1 MVYPGDETLDP
12 AVQQRVLTAF
22 AEAVRLHREGHSEES
37 RTILRSITEVDPRFA
52 PAQRLEQAIAAGSPV
67 DLGQLIGE
75 VTAHTGMDIEGTLVN
90 AHQAFAQRDFHGAL
104 ALVQSVLRELPGHT
118 EARQLALEAQARVRS
133 TGEIH
138 THITRI
144 RDALDA
150 GLGEEARGFL
160 KLAKDLDPSNP
171 ELAVLER
178 RLQLAAKPVAPEAR
192 PEFEFEVFDHLTEAA
207 ATPPPTPAVAAPP
220 APARPA
226 AALPPTPAPP
236 RPSPPAAAAAPGTR
250 AARPPQ
256 PPMVSPPPP
265 PSPAA
270 PPPPPVVT
278 APPRAAGGMMFDEGA
293 GASAMEFHPG
303 FGEEFGAEVEVA
315 GEPEDS
321 AARIR
326 ALLDQGQEEFDR
338 DDFQAAVDSWSRIYL
353 IDAQHAEAERRIGQ
367 ARRRRA
373 ELDRQAEQSF
383 YEAREA
389 FEQKRLDDAR
399 ALCQKVLKLQPQ
411 HLEAHDLL
419 QRLETPAAPPPPPTG
434 PTLAAEDDLFRDDF
448 VPATIA
454 PPTGGHA
461 LPSAGP
467 MAAPPR
473 TAERAAAEP
482 RVKRPLPS
490 IPLPWLGIG
499 VGVVV
504 LLLVAGFLLRG
515 KVFSGGTGA
524 VTEVLAESEQLAK
537 QGRLQEAIQL
547 LQSLEGQAEGGQA
560 NQVNQRVLEYQ
571 RRLKAKAAPQ
581 PVADAKIVGDALASG
596 RRVKAMRLLRDG
608 LAKVPGDPEL
618 LKLQSEITTYSPTI
632 PALADAIGNGSWETI
647 RNRAGQVLKEHPDD
661 AEVRRIWTVATF
673 DAAILQLRKYQ
684 VAQGHDL
691 LMELVKQAPDAE
703 VQRLEELAKSYL
715 SRPADPRYQI
725 FVTNVELRA
734 LD

>member
-1 MVYPGDETLDP
+1 MVYPGDESLDP

-75 VTAHTGMDIEGTLVN
+75 VTAHTGMDIQGTLVN

-133 TGEIH
+133 TGEIQ

-160 KLAKDLDPSNP
+160 KLAKDLDPGNP

-178 RLQLAAKPVAPEAR
+178 RLQLAAKPVATEAQ

-220 APARPA
+220 APARPTA
-226 AALPPTPAPP
+226 APPPAP
-236 RPSPPAAAAAPGTR
+236 A
-250 AARPPQ
+250 PPQ
-256 PPMVSPPPP
+256 PPMGSPPPP

-270 PPPPPVVT
+270 PPPGPAVA
-278 APPRAAGGMMFDEGA
+278 APPRDAGGMKFDEGS

-303 FGEEFGAEVEVA
+303 FGEEFGAEAEVA

-321 AARIR
+321 AARIQ

-338 DDFQAAVDSWSRIYL
+338 GDFQAAVDSWSRIYL
-353 IDAQHAEAERRIGQ
+353 IDAQHTEAERRIGQ

-399 ALCQKVLKLQPQ
+399 ALCQKVLTLQPQ

-419 QRLETPAAPPPPPTG
+419 QRLETPAAPPPPPAA
-434 PTLAAEDDLFRDDF
+434 PALAAEDDLFRDDF

-454 PPTGGHA
+454 PPAGGHA

-473 TAERAAAEP
+473 TADRAAAAP
-482 RVKRPLPS
+482 RVKPSLPS

-515 KVFSGGTGA
+515 KVFSGGAGA
-524 VTEVLAESEQLAK
+524 VTEALAESEQLAK
-537 QGRLQEAIQL
+537 QGRLQEAIHL

-618 LKLQSEITTYSPTI
+618 LKLQSEITTYSPTV
-632 PALADAIGNGSWETI
+632 PALADAIGNGNWETI
-647 RNRAGQVLKEHPDD
+647 RNLAGQVLKEHPDD
-661 AEVRRIWTVATF
+661 SEVRRIWTVATF

-691 LMELVKQAPDAE
+691 LVELVKQAPDAE

-725 FVTNVELRA
+725 FVTNVELRT